1 MGQRPGINST
11 LQSLRW
17 PMPFRLL
24 GGQAFR
30 VFLPLLLKPGVASQV
45 QGFDGMGAVAGDHLG
60 SLEAV
65 EIDGSLFDADTAD
78 ADADAL
84 AEASEGFREFAL
96 TQCDGVISHACLE
109 EYARKEITQP
119 TSPLSVLFAS
129 RVRGRRCGS
138 GCGHIKKTSRLP

>member
-1 MGQRPGINST
+1 MPDKQNSSLPEEHYCLACGRFSVHTVGI
-11 LQSLRW
+11 
-17 PMPFRLL
+17 F
-24 GGQAFR
+24 
-30 VFLPLLLKPGVASQV
+30 K
-45 QGFDGMGAVAGDHLG
+45 
-60 SLEAV
+60 AV
-65 EIDGSLFDADTAD
+65 EIDGRLFDVDT

-84 AEASEGFREFAL
+84 AEASERFREFAL